1 MLELSVLESGKVHLR
16 YSMFSLAS
24 LVKKVIDTGG
34 YPIKAEVTLDIGDPV
49 IVSADKDRLF
59 GILDSLLSNAV
70 NYSKPPRKV
79 AIYYRS
85 GAGDNQHHISVRDN
99 GIGIQESAFTSIF
112 EPFQLADA
120 AMLSRKY
127 DRLGLSLSI
136 AKKIVQMHGGD
147 ITVESVVNAGSTFT
161 IHLPKE
167 VPNET

>member
-1 MLELSVLESGKVHLR
+1 M
-16 YSMFSLAS
+16 
-24 LVKKVIDTGG
+24 KKVIDTGAFLT
-34 YPIKAEVTLDIGDPV
+34 KAEVTVDIGDPV
-49 IVSADKDRLF
+49 LVSADMDRIF
-59 GILDSLLSNAV
+59 SILDSLLSNAV
-70 NYSKPPRKV
+70 NYSKPPRKI

-85 GAGDNQHHISVRDN
+85 GIDDKLHHISVRDN

-120 AMLSRKY
+120 AVLSRKY

-161 IHLPKE
+161 LHLPKE